1 MTVGPIMLKMSY
13 GFEGS
18 RTILSCS
25 TNCYCYR
32 NECTESCRARRRDL
46 ETEGKQLRR
55 ELKLKDDRYLAAER
69 EMQVN

>member
-1 MTVGPIMLKMSY
+1 MLKVVY
-13 GFEGS
+13 GAEGL
-18 RTILSCS
+18 RTILILNI
-25 TNCYCYR
+25 NCYCYR